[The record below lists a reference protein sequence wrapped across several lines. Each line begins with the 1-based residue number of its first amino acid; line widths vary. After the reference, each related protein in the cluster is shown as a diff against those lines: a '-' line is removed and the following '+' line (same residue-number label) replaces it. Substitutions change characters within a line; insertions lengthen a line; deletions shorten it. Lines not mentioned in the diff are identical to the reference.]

1 MLQLVQYF
9 KEGLSMKGSH
19 KLVLSL
25 GILLTLAGFLPAIG
39 QNRDVKTDPAFA
51 AFWVKFKDAI
61 AKNDKQRVADMT
73 KLPFM
78 IEGIDRDR
86 AAFLKEYPTL
96 FTPRMRR
103 CIARAKPLKEQDYY
117 EIFCGEQIFLFG
129 KDNGSWKFVEIG
141 AND

>member
-1 MLQLVQYF
+1 MV
-9 KEGLSMKGSH
+9 GLAMG
-19 KLVLSL
+19 
-25 GILLTLAGFLPAIG
+25 LTFIVAAVPAA
-39 QNRDVKTDPAFA
+39 QKTDPAFT

-78 IEGIDRDR
+78 IGGIDRDR
-86 AAFLKEYPTL
+86 AGFIKVYPTL

-117 EIFCGEQIFLFG
+117 EIFCGDQIFLFG
-129 KDNGSWKFVEIG
+129 KDNGIWKFVEIG
-141 AND
+141 VND